1 MRIDYENVT
10 ITTTTTKLTQE
21 QIALLLGRAA
31 ARTSNEE
38 GLTLSA
44 VIEARLRGANYQWAD
59 ALATR
64 AFAREI
70 KIAREAGEI

>member
-1 MRIDYENVT
+1 MRINHENVT
-10 ITTTTTKLTQE
+10 IDVAAPALTAS
-21 QIALLLGRAA
+21 QIEMLLKRAA